1 MKLDFLHAGG
11 AAPGGKAFA
20 IREPSRPRPLDDAT
34 NTIRTGLLVAAL
46 FLGALLAFA
55 FLAPISGAAVAPGEV
70 TTSGDRIVIQPAASG
85 VVTRLLVREG
95 QWVKA
100 GQPLVELN
108 GVRSAA
114 AFEQAEARRDALLAR
129 RARLTAQRD
138 DAASIRYPAALA
150 ARRDRPGVA
159 AAIATENAMF
169 RRHREIRDAE
179 RGMAAADSDAAV
191 ATRAG
196 AQRQLALVRDE
207 LAVMRGLY
215 EKGYARRTQV
225 RALERAATDLET
237 QTITGGAGIAKSR
250 LEQARLGESQMAQVI
265 SELGQVEAQ
274 LAQLGP
280 ALRVSRY
287 DASLAELR
295 TPVSGRVSGVT
306 TIGQG
311 SVVSGGTTLM
321 QVVPDRRALIVEA
334 RIKPQDI
341 DDVRVGQKTQLRFTS
356 VNPRTHGS
364 VEGRVTTLSPA
375 PISEQSGQYYRAQIV
390 VSDPG
395 ALASQGVRMQP
406 GLPVSATIETQA
418 RTLADYLLAPLGDA
432 FSRAFRE
439 D

>member
-1 MKLDFLHAGG
+1 MKLDFLHSGG
-11 AAPGGKAFA
+11 AAPGGRAFA
-20 IREPSRPRPLDDAT
+20 IWEPAAPRSLDDARH
-34 NTIRTGLLVAAL
+34 IVRTGLIVAGL
-46 FLGALLAFA
+46 FFGALLAFA
-55 FLAPISGAAVAPGEV
+55 FLAPISGAAMAPGEV
-70 TTSGDRIVIQPAASG
+70 TTSGDRIVIQPAAGG

-100 GQPLVELN
+100 GQSLVELN

-129 RARLTAQRD
+129 QARLVAQRD
-138 DAASIRYPAALA
+138 DSASITYPAPIV
-150 ARRDRPGVA
+150 ARRNQSAVA
-159 AAIATENAMF
+159 AAIATEDAIF

-179 RGMAAADSDAAV
+179 RGMAAADTDAAV
-191 ATRAG
+191 ATRTG
-196 AQRQLALVRDE
+196 AQRQLALIRDE

-225 RALERAATDLET
+225 RALERAATELET
-237 QTITGGAGIAKSR
+237 QTITGGAGIAKTR
-250 LEQARLGESQMAQVI
+250 LEQARLSESQMVQIV

-295 TPVSGRVSGVT
+295 TPVSGRVYGVAGV
-306 TIGQG
+306 GQG
-311 SVVSGGTTLM
+311 AVVAGGTTLM
-321 QVVPDRRALIVEA
+321 QVVPDRRALVVEA

-341 DDVRVGQKTQLRFTS
+341 DDVRVGQTTRLRFTS

-364 VEGRVTTLSPA
+364 VDGRVTTLSPA
-375 PISEQSGQYYRAQIV
+375 PISERTGQYYRAQII
-390 VSDPG
+390 VSDPD
-395 ALASQGVRMQP
+395 ALVAQGVRLQP
-406 GLPVSATIETQA
+406 GLPVSATVETQA

-439 D
+439 N

>member
-1 MKLDFLHAGG
+1 MKLDFLHSGG
-11 AAPGGKAFA
+11 ATPGGKAFTLW
-20 IREPSRPRPLDDAT
+20 EPATSRPLDDAR
-34 NTIRTGLLVAAL
+34 NIIRTGLLVAGL
-46 FLGALLAFA
+46 FFGALLAFA

-70 TTSGDRIVIQPAASG
+70 TTSGDRIVIQPAAGG

-129 RARLTAQRD
+129 RARLIAQRD
-138 DAASIRYPAALA
+138 DSASITYPEPIV
-150 ARRDRPGVA
+150 ARRDQPVVA
-159 AAIATENAMF
+159 AAIATEDAIF

-179 RGMAAADSDAAV
+179 RGMAAADSDAAI

-196 AQRQLALVRDE
+196 AQRQLALIRDE

-225 RALERAATDLET
+225 RALERAATELET
-237 QTITGGAGIAKSR
+237 QTITGGSGIAKTR
-250 LEQARLGESQMAQVI
+250 LEQARLSESQMVQVV

-295 TPVSGRVSGVT
+295 TPVSGRVYGVAE
-306 TIGQG
+306 IGQG
-311 SVVSGGTTLM
+311 AVVAGGTTLM
-321 QVVPDRRALIVEA
+321 QVVPDRRTLIVEA

-341 DDVRVGQKTQLRFTS
+341 DDVRVGQTTQLRFTS

-364 VEGRVTTLSPA
+364 VDGRVATLSPA
-375 PISEQSGQYYRAQIV
+375 PISERSGQYYRAQIV
-390 VSDPG
+390 VSDPE
-395 ALASQGVRMQP
+395 ALVAQGVRLQP
-406 GLPVSATIETQA
+406 GLPVSATVETQA
-418 RTLADYLLAPLGDA
+418 RTLADYLLAPLNDA